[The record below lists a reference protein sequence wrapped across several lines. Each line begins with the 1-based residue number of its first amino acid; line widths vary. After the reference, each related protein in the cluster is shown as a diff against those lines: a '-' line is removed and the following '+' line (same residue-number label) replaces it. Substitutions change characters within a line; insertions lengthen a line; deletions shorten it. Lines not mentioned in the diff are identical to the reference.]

1 MDYTLAAYNTEF
13 DLLAFNGALAKL
25 VLLGYPKE
33 VLKFKYVTV
42 RRCCC
47 SLPLT
52 ARLPLL
58 LLLP

>member
-25 VLLGYPKE
+25 VLLGYPEE

-42 RRCCC
+42 RRCC
-47 SLPLT
+47 SH
-52 ARLPLL
+52 
-58 LLLP
+58 